1 MPRPL
6 HRPSHRTGRPHLW
19 VSYVPQMPYVPR
31 LSVGSATIGRMYETP
46 DELRDLQVL
55 LDASLPRSSAHLRSI
70 VKPGERTLTASQ
82 LTSVLTGM
90 CTLSVATV
98 TAGGEPR
105 ISGLDGHFLHGRW
118 VFSTD
123 GSAVKV
129 RHLRAR
135 PAVSVAHI
143 RGDDLGVFVH
153 GKAEFVDRN
162 HPDWAGIEEHLVG
175 HYGSS
180 PTSWGDD
187 IVYLRAVPHWMV
199 AYAFQP
205 AKLLDEVENATS

>member
-1 MPRPL
+1 
-6 HRPSHRTGRPHLW
+6 
-19 VSYVPQMPYVPR
+19 
-31 LSVGSATIGRMYETP
+31 MYETA
-46 DELRDLQVL
+46 DELHDLQTL
-55 LDASLPRSSAHLRSI
+55 LDTSLPRSSEHLRSI
-70 VKPGERTLTASQ
+70 VTPGERTLTASQ

-98 TAGGEPR
+98 TARGEPR

-118 VFSTD
+118 VFSTA
-123 GSAVKV
+123 GTAVKV

-135 PAVSVAHI
+135 PAVSVAHL

-153 GKAEFVDRN
+153 GTAEFVPQD
-162 HPDWAGIEEHLVG
+162 HPDWRAIEDHLAA

-187 IVYLRAVPHWMV
+187 IVYLRVAPHWMV

-205 AKLLDEVENATS
+205 AKLLADVANGDA